1 MGYFEIGI
9 YQPRNDENIGT
20 LWRSAN
26 QLGAAGIF
34 VIGRSYRRQS
44 SDTETT
50 LNVVPLRHYLTF
62 EDFLLAR
69 PVGAQLIGIEM
80 NGQPLSTFQHPER
93 AIYLL
98 GSEANGLPG
107 RILRQCN
114 AVVALE
120 AVNKASYNLA
130 VAGSIVLYHRLFM
143 QNRRELLFIKSA
155 SGGSS
160 PPDARSARA
169 GRESGE

>member
-9 YQPRNDENIGT
+9 FQPRSRENIGT
-20 LWRSAN
+20 LWRSAY

-34 VIGRSYRRQS
+34 VIGRSYRRQA
-44 SDTETT
+44 SDTEDT
-50 LNVVPLRHYLTF
+50 LRMIPLRHYLTF

-80 NGQPLSTFQHPER
+80 GGQPLAAFQHPEQ
-93 AIYLL
+93 AVYLL
-98 GSEANGLPG
+98 GSEATGLPE

-114 AVVALE
+114 AVVAIE
-120 AVNKASYNLA
+120 AVHKASYNLA

-143 QNRRELLFIKSA
+143 LP
-155 SGGSS
+155 G
-160 PPDARSARA
+160 A
-169 GRESGE
+169 G

>member
-1 MGYFEIGI
+1 MSYFEIGI
-9 YQPRNDENIGT
+9 YQPRSSDNIGT
-20 LWRSAN
+20 LWRSAY

-34 VIGRSYRRQS
+34 VIGRSYRRQA

-50 LNVVPLRHYLTF
+50 LRRIPLRHYLTF

-80 NGQPLSTFQHPER
+80 GGQPLAAFQHPER
-93 AIYLL
+93 AVYLL
-98 GSEANGLPG
+98 GSEATGLPE

-114 AVVALE
+114 AVVAIE
-120 AVNKASYNLA
+120 AVNKDSYNLA

-143 QNRRELLFIKSA
+143 QP
-155 SGGSS
+155 G
-160 PPDARSARA
+160 A
-169 GRESGE
+169 G